1 MIEDTDKK
9 EPILIYLGD
18 LVHNYIGKGP
28 FMFPI
33 NIGYLETFTKA
44 NIKGKNIIFKLFK
57 HPEEL
62 LDEIENNPPHFLGLS
77 NYTWNADIDDKVLQF
92 TKSKYKDI
100 ITIMGG
106 PNIHQNQEDLNKF
119 FEKRNFLD
127 FYVFDQ
133 GEIGFLNLLLRYF
146 FVDKDIRSMKKS
158 AIEGVVFYDNHKKS
172 SIKGQKSPEIKNLDI
187 IPSPYLEGVLDKF
200 FESNQIPNIET
211 NRGCPYTCTYCDWG
225 SATQHISKFSLD
237 RLKKELEYISDNVKN
252 TTILY
257 LSDANF
263 GIYSERDYE
272 ISKMLKSLNEKKGY
286 PRNIIQSWAKNKSK
300 EIIKIAETLGNLT
313 SVTASFQSLDP
324 LVLKAIK
331 RNNISTETYRDI
343 IDYFNE
349 KNIESYSELILGLSE
364 QTKESH
370 LNDLMKVAELNVGQ
384 IVCYNCRMLEGAEM
398 SLSSERERYNVK
410 TKYRLV
416 DQGFGK
422 YKDFLSFETE
432 EMVTSTNAIS
442 EEDILFFRPL
452 HWLIY
457 YVWNFKY
464 HYGLIRYLNT
474 FDVNLI
480 DFLIYLLDNTIEAP
494 DKVKRLIEDFNN
506 DSRSEL
512 FSSVKELVSHYSEP
526 EVFEKISKGEFGK
539 LNFKYIFRILIECP
553 NEFSEYI
560 AHITKKIMENKIYEV
575 NEVNEIIKFE
585 KLLKIN
591 FKEIKLDGEFFMEKE
606 KFGEFNYDI
615 LKWKEDNYKR
625 NLKDYHSEKPI
636 RYLFYIPDDQFN
648 TINQEINQFK
658 NINLNLTLRKMSE
671 HMKISDLFYKIK
683 RSE

>member
-1 MIEDTDKK
+1 M
-9 EPILIYLGD
+9 
-18 LVHNYIGKGP
+18 YI
-28 FMFPI
+28 
-33 NIGYLETFTKA
+33 
-44 NIKGKNIIFKLFK
+44 
-57 HPEEL
+57 
-62 LDEIENNPPHFLGLS
+62 
-77 NYTWNADIDDKVLQF
+77 
-92 TKSKYKDI
+92 
-100 ITIMGG
+100 
-106 PNIHQNQEDLNKF
+106 
-119 FEKRNFLD
+119 
-127 FYVFDQ
+127 
-133 GEIGFLNLLLRYF
+133 
-146 FVDKDIRSMKKS
+146 IR
-158 AIEGVVFYDNHKKS
+158 
-172 SIKGQKSPEIKNLDI
+172 
-187 IPSPYLEGVLDKF
+187 
-200 FESNQIPNIET
+200 
-211 NRGCPYTCTYCDWG
+211 
-225 SATQHISKFSLD
+225 
-237 RLKKELEYISDNVKN
+237 YISDNVKN

-410 TKYRLV
+410 TKQWPFFQLKKR
-416 DQGFGK
+416 FA
-422 YKDFLSFETE
+422 TE

-480 DFLIYLLDNTIEAP
+480 DFLIPLSLSATN
-494 DKVKRLIEDFNN
+494 
-506 DSRSEL
+506 SRE
-512 FSSVKELVSHYSEP
+512 
-526 EVFEKISKGEFGK
+526 
-539 LNFKYIFRILIECP
+539 
-553 NEFSEYI
+553 
-560 AHITKKIMENKIYEV
+560 
-575 NEVNEIIKFE
+575 
-585 KLLKIN
+585 
-591 FKEIKLDGEFFMEKE
+591 
-606 KFGEFNYDI
+606 
-615 LKWKEDNYKR
+615 
-625 NLKDYHSEKPI
+625 
-636 RYLFYIPDDQFN
+636 
-648 TINQEINQFK
+648 
-658 NINLNLTLRKMSE
+658 
-671 HMKISDLFYKIK
+671 
-683 RSE
+683 

>member
-1 MIEDTDKK
+1 MIEYAEKK
-9 EPILIYLGD
+9 EEPILIYLGD
-18 LVHNYIGKGP
+18 LVHNYLGKGP

-44 NIKGKNIIFKLFK
+44 NINGRNIIFKLFK

-62 LDEIENNPPHFLGLS
+62 LNEIENNPPHFLGLS
-77 NYTWNADIDDKVLQF
+77 NYTWNADIDDKILQF
-92 TKSKYKDI
+92 TKSKSKDT

-106 PNIHQNQEDLNKF
+106 PNIHQNQEALDKF

-146 FVDKDIRSMKKS
+146 FVDKDLKSMKKS
-158 AIEGVVFYDNHKKS
+158 PIEGVVFYDNNKKS
-172 SIKGQKSPEIKNLDI
+172 AVKGQKSPEIKNLDI

-237 RLKKELEYISDNVKN
+237 RLKKEFEYISKKIKN
-252 TTILY
+252 TKILY

-263 GIYSERDYE
+263 GIYAERDYE
-272 ISKMLKSLNEKKGY
+272 ISKILKSLSEKTGY

-331 RNNISTETYRDI
+331 RNNISTEMYKDI

-370 LNDLMKVAELNVGQ
+370 LNDLRIVAELGVGQ

-398 SLSSERERYNVK
+398 NLPSEREKYNVK

-422 YKDFLSFETE
+422 YKDILSFETE
-432 EMVTSTNAIS
+432 EMVISTNVIS

-457 YVWNFKY
+457 YMWNFKY
-464 HYGLIRYLNT
+464 YHELIKYLNS
-474 FDVNLI
+474 FNINLI
-480 DFLIYLLDNTIEAP
+480 DFLTYLLDNINEAP
-494 DKVKRLIEDFNN
+494 NKVEILIKEFKS
-506 DSRSEL
+506 DSKSEL
-512 FSSVKELVSHYSEP
+512 FNSVNELVKHYSEP
-526 EVFEKISKGEFGK
+526 QTFEGISKGEFGK

-553 NEFSEYI
+553 DEFNEYVIQI
-560 AHITKKIMENKIYEV
+560 AKKLMADKIYEK
-575 NEVNEIIKFE
+575 NELNEIIKFE

-591 FKEIKLDGEFFMEKE
+591 FNEMKLDEGFSVEKE
-606 KFGEFNYDI
+606 KSGEFNYDL
-615 LKWKEDNYKR
+615 LKWKEDNYK
-625 NLKDYHSEKPI
+625 NKLEDYYSEKPI
-636 RYLFYIPDDQFN
+636 KYLFYIPNDQFDA
-648 TINQEINQFK
+648 INHLSPYPNSQPLSIF
-658 NINLNLTLRKMSE
+658 I
-671 HMKISDLFYKIK
+671 
-683 RSE
+683 